1 MDLIDEAN
9 QDYKDIARAKF
20 FKRLLLVAFVV
31 TIFAAIINIKHKSL
45 QQEMQLREAEASELF
60 IKAADPSLKPDEAI
74 AKYNSVIGGNG
85 FSQLAELAI
94 VRNQLLDSKNIKK
107 AMESLHK
114 IAADEDSE
122 YIYTDMTR
130 SYAALQWISLA
141 LDDVKGLSEQQRL
154 IMQEFLDRFDRNMD
168 RHLVLFYGQAQILK
182 ALWFIEI
189 DNKDEAQ
196 KLLKSIIASS
206 NSEIKQEIKDKAA
219 VILHSINF

>member
-45 QQEMQLREAEASELF
+45 QQEIQLREAAASELF

-74 AKYNSVIGGNG
+74 TKYNSVIGGNG

-114 IAADEDSE
+114 IVTEERSE
-122 YIYTDMTR
+122 YIYTEMTR

-154 IMQEFLDRFDRNMD
+154 IMQEFLDRFDRNID

-182 ALWFIEI
+182 ALWLIEV
-189 DNKDEAQ
+189 DNKDEARE
-196 KLLKSIIASS
+196 LLKSIIASS